1 MNKSELAAHVAEA
14 TGLSKNDAAAA
25 VDAVIGGITES
36 LSKGENVSLIGFGT
50 FAVSD
55 RAARTARNPRTREP
69 IEIPAGKVA
78 RFKVG
83 KSLKDAVNK

>member
-1 MNKSELAAHVAEA
+1 MNKSELAAHVAQA
-14 TGLSKNDAAAA
+14 AGLSKNDATAA

-50 FAVSD
+50 FAVSE
-55 RAARTARNPRTREP
+55 RAARSARNPRTGDP
-69 IEIPAGKVA
+69 IEIPASKVA

-83 KSLKDAVNK
+83 KSLKDAINK